1 MSHPRSI
8 YGRTKFSTIA
18 SPTLRHAN
26 GTAKLVPQS
35 YKVWWTPTTYAA
47 WRYIPSTAI
56 VATDDLAAP
65 HASRLLKAAMDSS
78 PSMVNTVEIV
88 EGGHSPMLS
97 HAEWLVGVLKKR
109 QWESE

>member
-1 MSHPRSI
+1 M
-8 YGRTKFSTIA
+8 
-18 SPTLRHAN
+18 
-26 GTAKLVPQS
+26 
-35 YKVWWTPTTYAA
+35 WWTPTTYAA

-78 PSMVNTVEIV
+78 PSMINTVEIV

-97 HAEWLVGVLKKR
+97 HAEWLVGVLRSANGKANR
-109 QWESE
+109 CDAAACH